1 MERIRE
7 IAGLLAGMNDPDEVE
22 RFLVAIL
29 TPKEVQELAGRW
41 EVVRLLHQGHSQ
53 RRIAGLLGMSLCK
66 ITRGSRELKRPN
78 SILKQVFDRLQPR
91 RETAESP

>member
-1 MERIRE
+1 MERIKE
-7 IAGLLAGMNDPDEVE
+7 IAGVLAEMETQEEVE

-29 TPKEVQELAGRW
+29 TPKEVRELSGRW
-41 EVVRLLHQGHSQ
+41 EVVRLLHEGHSQ
-53 RRIAGLLGMSLCK
+53 RRIAAILGMSLCK
-66 ITRGSRELKRPN
+66 ITRGSRELKKPK